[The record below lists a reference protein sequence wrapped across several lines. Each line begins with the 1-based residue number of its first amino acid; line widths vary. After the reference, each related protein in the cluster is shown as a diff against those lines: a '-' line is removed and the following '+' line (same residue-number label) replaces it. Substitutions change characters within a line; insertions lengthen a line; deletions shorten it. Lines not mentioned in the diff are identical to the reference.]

1 MANSSTQQSVDSL
14 STLSEQ
20 LKAYFST
27 LDEKFD
33 SIILENVENYYQ
45 QVMENTIPILA
56 ALLFCWIVY
65 QAIHLMY
72 AKADAKKLT
81 LDFFKFF
88 LILTLIGSWAD
99 VYHYIGEPV
108 IYGIPELVG
117 SMVGQ
122 SQSALIYSF
131 ATLVFDEIYKGFSSV
146 SSGGVLE
153 IAFVLPV
160 VGVYL
165 VVMLLAIVAIGL
177 YFLVFLQCKLILALM
192 IITAPIFIGCAMF
205 DSTKNFFNNWVA
217 LIFNQFLTL
226 LLLALATQLI
236 MGVIP
241 AIYKKVFPSEVATF
255 ASAIGMAL
263 SLFVTLVTFAK
274 MPSIASSLASSGF
287 GITSTG
293 VGNVMSAAKKFFTK
307 GLAK

>member
-45 QVMENTIPILA
+45 QVMENTIPIFGGFVV
-56 ALLFCWIVY
+56 LLDSLSGNTFDVCQSRCEKV
-65 QAIHLMY
+65 
-72 AKADAKKLT
+72 
-81 LDFFKFF
+81 DFGLLQIFF

-160 VGVYL
+160 VGVYFSGY
-165 VVMLLAIVAIGL
+165 VVGLL
-177 YFLVFLQCKLILALM
+177 
-192 IITAPIFIGCAMF
+192 
-205 DSTKNFFNNWVA
+205 
-217 LIFNQFLTL
+217 
-226 LLLALATQLI
+226 
-236 MGVIP
+236 
-241 AIYKKVFPSEVATF
+241 
-255 ASAIGMAL
+255 
-263 SLFVTLVTFAK
+263 
-274 MPSIASSLASSGF
+274 
-287 GITSTG
+287 
-293 VGNVMSAAKKFFTK
+293 
-307 GLAK
+307 

>member
-1 MANSSTQQSVDSL
+1 MANSSSQQSVDSL

-20 LKAYFST
+20 LKEYFST

-56 ALLFCWIVY
+56 AMLFCWTVY

-72 AKADAKKLT
+72 ARVDAKKLT

-165 VVMLLAIVAIGL
+165 VVMLLAIVAI
-177 YFLVFLQCKLILALM
+177 A
-192 IITAPIFIGCAMF
+192 
-205 DSTKNFFNNWVA
+205 
-217 LIFNQFLTL
+217 
-226 LLLALATQLI
+226 
-236 MGVIP
+236 
-241 AIYKKVFPSEVATF
+241 
-255 ASAIGMAL
+255 
-263 SLFVTLVTFAK
+263 
-274 MPSIASSLASSGF
+274 
-287 GITSTG
+287 
-293 VGNVMSAAKKFFTK
+293 
-307 GLAK
+307 

>member
-1 MANSSTQQSVDSL
+1 MQC
-14 STLSEQ
+14 
-20 LKAYFST
+20 
-27 LDEKFD
+27 
-33 SIILENVENYYQ
+33 SIQ
-45 QVMENTIPILA
+45 PKT
-56 ALLFCWIVY
+56 
-65 QAIHLMY
+65 
-72 AKADAKKLT
+72 
-81 LDFFKFF
+81 
-88 LILTLIGSWAD
+88 
-99 VYHYIGEPV
+99 
-108 IYGIPELVG
+108 
-117 SMVGQ
+117 
-122 SQSALIYSF
+122 
-131 ATLVFDEIYKGFSSV
+131 
-146 SSGGVLE
+146 
-153 IAFVLPV
+153 
-160 VGVYL
+160 
-165 VVMLLAIVAIGL
+165 
-177 YFLVFLQCKLILALM
+177 
-192 IITAPIFIGCAMF
+192 
-205 DSTKNFFNNWVA
+205 FFNNWVA